1 MFNFYKKRR
10 KPYNFGI
17 VLSGGGARG
26 FAHLGVLKALNQYN
40 IFPDVISGV
49 SAGSIVGAFYAD
61 GYSPDEIFELF
72 TDSKIFNFLKLNI
85 PKKGFGNLNGLKKL
99 LDENLRART
108 FEELKIPLFITAT
121 DLNNGKS
128 VYFNKGEIK
137 DVVLASSSIPV
148 IFSPIEIDNISYADG
163 GIMNNFPVEPII
175 NITKKLIGVYVT
187 SIEYADEFKNLFNI
201 ALRSFHLGIAA
212 NVHAKSQKMN
222 LYIEP
227 KGIGKFKVL
236 DVSKGKEIFDLGYN
250 ETIKVLKDSNFK
262 F

>member
-1 MFNFYKKRR
+1 MFNIFKKS
-10 KPYNFGI
+10 KPYKLGI

-26 FAHLGVLKALNQYN
+26 FAHLGVLKALNQYD

-61 GYSPDEIFELF
+61 GYSPDEIFDLF
-72 TDSKIFNFLKLNI
+72 ANSKMFNFLKLNI

-99 LDENLRART
+99 LDENLKAQT
-108 FEELKIPLFITAT
+108 FEDLKMPLFITAT

-128 VYFNKGEIK
+128 VYFNNGNLN
-137 DVVLASSSIPV
+137 DAVLASSSIPV
-148 IFSPIEIDNISYADG
+148 IFSPIKIDNILYADG
-163 GIMNNFPVEPII
+163 GIMNNFPLEPII
-175 NITKKLIGVYVT
+175 KKARKIIGVYVT
-187 SIEYADEFKNLFNI
+187 SIEYDDELKNLFNI
-201 ALRSFHLGIAA
+201 ALRAFHLGIAA
-212 NVHAKSQKMN
+212 NVHTKSEQMN

-227 KGIGKFKVL
+227 KGIDKYKVL

-250 ETIKVLKDSNFK
+250 ETIKLLKNSNYK